1 MATEEQVQEALN
13 RLQAQEAR
21 IAALETQLQLEQT
34 RTQTAELERSTLIQT
49 LGAMRQDRGGADTEG
64 IGQPFILKGV
74 GEHVFG
80 EWTQKSVYVHAC
92 KIRGSGSRYS

>member
-1 MATEEQVQEALN
+1 MAAQEQVQETIQ

-21 IAALETQLQLEQT
+21 IAALETQLQIEAT
-34 RTQTAELERSTLIQT
+34 RAQTAEQERTTLIQT

-74 GEHVFG
+74 GEQDFG
-80 EWTQKSVYVHAC
+80 EWTHKVRTFMLA
-92 KIRGSGSRYS
+92 RFG